1 MAQPLPPLKAMR
13 YFEVSA
19 RHLSFT
25 KAADELNV
33 THSAISHQI
42 KALEDWLGVPLF
54 RRQNRSLQLTEA
66 GHAYLPALKDAF
78 ERLAEASRRVRA
90 REQGGPLVVSTMP
103 SFAAKW
109 LVPRLRGFRAA
120 HPEIDVRISADD
132 RVVDFDR
139 EDVDLAIRYGRGSW
153 AGLRVDRLASE
164 MMVPVCSPRLRDG
177 PPPMRKPADLL
188 NYDLLQDHDWRD
200 DYWLRWLTAAGLPE
214 VRPRRALSFNYTD
227 LMIRAAIDGLGVA
240 LCPAALVSDDVAAG
254 RLVRPFEVHLRTE
267 SGYYLVT
274 PLARAT
280 RPKIVAFRS
289 WMLAE
294 IAATGEEA
302 VAATVDGLIGG

>member
-78 ERLAEASRRVRA
+78 ERLAEASRRIRS

-109 LVPRLRGFRAA
+109 LVPRLKSFRAA

-132 RVVDFDR
+132 RIVDFER
-139 EDVDLAIRYGRGSW
+139 EDVDLAIRYGRGGW
-153 AGLRVDRLASE
+153 AGLRVDRLVSDV
-164 MMVPVCSPRLRDG
+164 MVPVCSPRLRDG
-177 PPPMRKPADLL
+177 PPPLRKPADLL

-200 DYWLRWLTAAGLPE
+200 DYWLRWLTVAGLPE
-214 VRPRRALSFNYTD
+214 ARLRRALSFNYTD

-240 LCPAALVSDDVAAG
+240 LCPAALVADDVAAG

-294 IAATGEEA
+294 IAAMGEEA

>member
-78 ERLAEASRRVRA
+78 ERLAEASRRVRT

-132 RVVDFDR
+132 RVVDFER

-153 AGLRVDRLASE
+153 TGLRVDRLASE
-164 MMVPVCSPRLRDG
+164 MMVTVCSPRLRDG
-177 PPPMRKPADLL
+177 PPAMLKPADLL

-214 VRPRRALSFNYTD
+214 ARPRRALSFNYTD

-240 LCPAALVSDDVAAG
+240 LCPAALVADDVAAG

>member
-54 RRQNRSLQLTEA
+54 RRQNRALQLTEA

-78 ERLAEASRRVRA
+78 ERLAEASRRVRS

-109 LVPRLRGFRAA
+109 LVPRLRSFRAA

-132 RVVDFDR
+132 RVVDFER

-153 AGLRVDRLASE
+153 AGLRVDRLVSE
-164 MMVPVCSPRLRDG
+164 MMVTVCSPRLRDG
-177 PPPMRKPADLL
+177 PPPILKPADLL

-200 DYWLRWLTAAGLPE
+200 DFWVRWLTAAGLPE
-214 VRPRRALSFNYTD
+214 ARPRRALSFNYTD

-274 PLARAT
+274 PLSRAT
-280 RPKIVAFRS
+280 RPKIVAFRN

-294 IAATGEEA
+294 IAATGEA
-302 VAATVDGLIGG
+302 TVAATVDGLIGG

>member
-78 ERLAEASRRVRA
+78 ERLAEASRRIRS

-109 LVPRLRGFRAA
+109 LVPRLKSFRAA

-132 RVVDFDR
+132 RIVDFER
-139 EDVDLAIRYGRGSW
+139 EDVDLAIRYGRGGW
-153 AGLRVDRLASE
+153 AGLRVDRLVSDV
-164 MMVPVCSPRLRDG
+164 MVPVCSPRLRDG
-177 PPPMRKPADLL
+177 PPPLRKPADLL

-200 DYWLRWLTAAGLPE
+200 DYWLRWLTVAGLPE
-214 VRPRRALSFNYTD
+214 ARLRRALSFNYTD

-240 LCPAALVSDDVAAG
+240 LCPAALVADDVAAG

-280 RPKIVAFRS
+280 RPKIVAFRN

>member
-1 MAQPLPPLKAMR
+1 MAR
-13 YFEVSA
+13 
-19 RHLSFT
+19 R
-25 KAADELNV
+25 AA
-33 THSAISHQI
+33 
-42 KALEDWLGVPLF
+42 VPAA
-54 RRQNRSLQLTEA
+54 NRSLQLTEA

-78 ERLAEASRRVRA
+78 ERLAEASRQIRT

-109 LVPRLRGFRAA
+109 LVPRLRSFRAA

-132 RVVDFDR
+132 RIVDFER

-153 AGLRVDRLASE
+153 SGLRVDRLVSDV
-164 MMVPVCSPRLRDG
+164 MVPVCSPRLRDG
-177 PPPMRKPADLL
+177 PPPLRKPADLL

-200 DYWLRWLTAAGLPE
+200 DYWLRWLTVAGLPE
-214 VRPRRALSFNYTD
+214 ARLRRALSFNYTD

-240 LCPAALVSDDVAAG
+240 LCPAALVADDVAAG